1 MKQLL
6 SALCVAL
13 CALAPWPA
21 WSAVEINKAGQAEL
35 ESVKGIGPGMSTKI
49 LEARKKGDFKNWND
63 LVERVSGIG
72 TGNANRLSQAGLT
85 VAGASYTAQTSA
97 TTKSFK
103 GVSPKTTQAKSD
115 THANEKSGK
124 SDKSDKSAKSTNS
137 THSNKAGMAQS

>member
-1 MKQLL
+1 MKHLL

-13 CALAPWPA
+13 CALASSPA

-72 TGNANRLSQAGLT
+72 AGNANRLSQAGLT

-103 GVSPKTTQAKSD
+103 GVNPKTTQAKSD
-115 THANEKSGK
+115 AHANEKSGK
-124 SDKSDKSAKSTNS
+124 SANG
-137 THSNKAGMAQS
+137 NKAGMAQS

>member
-13 CALAPWPA
+13 CALASSSA

-35 ESVKGIGPGMSTKI
+35 ESVKGIGPSMSTKI

-72 TGNANRLSQAGLT
+72 AGNANRLSQAGLT
-85 VAGASYTAQTSA
+85 VAGTSYTAQTSA

-103 GVSPKTTQAKSD
+103 GVNPKATQANND
-115 THANEKSGK
+115 VRAGDKSGK
-124 SDKSDKSAKSTNS
+124 TDKSAKSAKSADS

>member
-1 MKQLL
+1 MKHLL
-6 SALCVAL
+6 SALLVAL
-13 CALAPWPA
+13 CALSSSSA

-72 TGNANRLSQAGLT
+72 AGNANRLSQAGLT
-85 VAGASYTAQTSA
+85 VAGTSYTAQTSA

-103 GVSPKTTQAKSD
+103 GVNPKSTQAKSD
-115 THANEKSGK
+115 AHANEKSGK
-124 SDKSDKSAKSTNS
+124 STNG
-137 THSNKAGMAQS
+137 NKAGMAQS